1 MKKILRFLFFA
12 LLALTLTAG
21 VATFLIV
28 KLALAPASGEW
39 STRVDLGP
47 MDVEIGVP
55 TALRLLTSPWV
66 AQRLSGRTFDTRAGP
81 VRLVWDEGG
90 QSLEASCTLC
100 SVAMASLGPRPLRF
114 DGVFVTVRRDG
125 NLLSGRIHAVPLS
138 GTVTT
143 PVPFTAAWTGRL
155 SQQTVQL
162 HIDAADAPVAQWY
175 VVLAPQISELMR
187 ARVGGTM
194 AFAADFN
201 LPDCSVSLHPLLSQF
216 TVSGL
221 GSDALLR
228 ARPVCGAPAQ
238 LAADSWLARA
248 VMAAEDPRFLT
259 NPGYELGELAL
270 SSDGAARKGQPAHA
284 GGTLTQQLARLL
296 IQGQSQGGQRSSEDR
311 LRELLY
317 AVDMEQ
323 SLGKARI
330 LQAYLDSAPWGAGV
344 CGAEAAA
351 RLYFKRSA
359 RSLEPAQAVWLAAML
374 HDPDAELARWRQTG
388 LPNAA
393 RTKWVAEG
401 VRGLSR
407 PQRDSLLKNV
417 GTAQFPA
424 P

>member
-12 LLALTLTAG
+12 LLSLTLTAG
-21 VATFLIV
+21 VAMFLIV

-47 MDVEIGVP
+47 MDAEIGVP

-81 VRLVWDEGG
+81 VRFVWDDGA
-90 QSLEASCTLC
+90 QSLELSCTLC
-100 SVAMASLGPRPLRF
+100 SVAMTPLGPRPLRF

-125 NLLSGRIHAVPLS
+125 NLLSGRIHAIPLS
-138 GTVTT
+138 GTVPA
-143 PVPFTAAWTGRL
+143 PVPFTAAWSGRL
-155 SQQTVQL
+155 SQQNVQL

-175 VVLAPQISELMR
+175 AVLAPQISELMH
-187 ARVGGTM
+187 ARIGGTM
-194 AFAADFN
+194 AFAADVN
-201 LPDCSVSLHPLLSQF
+201 LPEGSFALQPRLSQF

-228 ARPVCGAPAQ
+228 ARPACGAPAQ

-259 NPGYELGELAL
+259 HPGYELGELAM
-270 SSDGAARKGQPAHA
+270 SSDIAARNGPAA
-284 GGTLTQQLARLL
+284 QQTGGTLTQQLARRLT
-296 IQGQSQGGQRSSEDR
+296 QGDRRSSEGR

-323 SLGKARI
+323 SLGKPRI
-330 LQAYLDSAPWGAGV
+330 LQSYLDNAPWGAGV

-359 RSLEPAQAVWLAAML
+359 RALEPAQAVWLAAML

-388 LPNAA
+388 VPNAA

-407 PQRDSLLKNV
+407 IQRDGLLKNV
-417 GTAQFPA
+417 STARFTA